1 MWTHGHQLAPSPG
14 GAQWTPISAL
24 TVSEPGPSPLLP
36 TQIYCFSSLSPSPVG
51 GCATILFDQ
60 YTPYYEVRR
69 SFPSIIGW
77 PCLAWPPLAHVPIW
91 CHPSTSSRC
100 LLHSLLPKVMGA
112 CLPQALIYAAPS
124 TKRSLKVTSLGE
136 VFPDPLRAGQ
146 ITPAQLMMTM
156 SESSLWTWSLC
167 PFCGRL
173 NKVCFSR

>member
-1 MWTHGHQLAPSPG
+1 M
-14 GAQWTPISAL
+14 
-24 TVSEPGPSPLLP
+24 SEPGPSPLLP

-60 YTPYYEVRR
+60 YTPYFEVRR